1 MHVSGN
7 KGMEVVE
14 SGNGSGGGGGEG
26 ALHIDLDMNTT
37 KLPPSTTH
45 SKKIDLN
52 FCLTYPLFHLS
63 LTFNSTFYLT

>member
-7 KGMEVVE
+7 KGVEVVE

-37 KLPPSTTH
+37 NHPQLILRKF
-45 SKKIDLN
+45 I
-52 FCLTYPLFHLS
+52 
-63 LTFNSTFYLT
+63 